1 MNNIKLRKFPFP
13 YKCGLSICSDLD
25 GCEDISKYIE
35 IQKFLCTNSATKIGE
50 GIDLEVGNSFW
61 FFRNSA
67 KSGISYFQNLSK
79 KETYYTPILRELI
92 EAGIID
98 VIHTYGDF
106 NNGGFERKY
115 AEIALDEIKKKNLV
129 INTWVNHGNRLN
141 VQNIGNLKWFNGDN
155 KKSSYY
161 HMDLV
166 KEIGIKYFW
175 ISQVTHLVGQ
185 DAKYS
190 LNNLAK
196 NQIQR
201 GLALKYWR
209 KQIPPFFSNKLLEEV
224 KLRDNSIIKAFMRFI
239 NPWGKYSYTDINN
252 IPYQIN
258 RTILMELIKN
268 QGYLVLYTHLGNN
281 SLNSTL
287 IPENSKKH
295 LLELAK
301 EYYNGNIFIT
311 TTTRLLNYN
320 EVTNGI
326 KFKINI
332 ENGFYVIIIDGSDPN
347 LDKNMLEGITLYTD
361 EPEKTLVKFRDEILI
376 TQTNGK
382 DFTGRFSISIPWIK
396 NEFPM

>member
-67 KSGISYFQNLSK
+67 KPGISYFQNLSK